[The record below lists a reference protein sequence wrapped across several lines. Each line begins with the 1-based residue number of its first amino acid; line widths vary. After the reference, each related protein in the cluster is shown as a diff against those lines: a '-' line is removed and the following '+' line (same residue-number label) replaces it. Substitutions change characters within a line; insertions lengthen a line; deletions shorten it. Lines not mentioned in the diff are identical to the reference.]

1 MVLFCKG
8 GVTVAKKRCFK
19 EKIVARRSNVSSL
32 EREDNRQVILGFN
45 NMESLLTAIRVGLVA
60 WQEWKPS
67 VVERGDNVR
76 RGMEAATMIS
86 QEVCHAG

>member
-19 EKIVARRSNVSSL
+19 EKIVARRSNVSGL

-60 WQEWKPS
+60 
-67 VVERGDNVR
+67 
-76 RGMEAATMIS
+76 
-86 QEVCHAG
+86 